1 MKINTSCPVLV
12 TGATGYIA
20 GWVVKNL
27 LDKGITVHAPIRN
40 LSNKEKRAHLD
51 ELAEQYNNDAIR
63 DLYYFDEEKG
73 GFVWNQDLLN

>member
-12 TGATGYIA
+12 TGSTGYIA

-40 LSNKEKRAHLD
+40 LSNKGKRAHLD
-51 ELAEQYNNDAIR
+51 ELAENSSGQIK
-63 DLYYFDEEKG
+63 YFES
-73 GFVWNQDLLN
+73 DLLIKNSYRHD